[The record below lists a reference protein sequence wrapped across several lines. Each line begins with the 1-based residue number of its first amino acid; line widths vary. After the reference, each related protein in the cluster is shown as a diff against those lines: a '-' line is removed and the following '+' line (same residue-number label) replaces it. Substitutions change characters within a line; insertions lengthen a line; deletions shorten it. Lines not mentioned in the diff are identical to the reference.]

1 MTPIDLFL
9 RICLTGFST
18 ILVAVSIIA
27 FRRYR
32 EMRLAIVS
40 IAFILYALL
49 SFLVLLSEFFGL
61 DEFSM
66 SPYLVALNLAILLS
80 LYFALLKR

>member
-18 ILVAVSIIA
+18 ILVAISIIA

>member
-9 RICLTGFST
+9 RICLAGFSI
-18 ILVAVSIIA
+18 ILVVVSILA

-32 EMRLAIVS
+32 EPRLAIVS
-40 IAFILYALL
+40 IAFFFYMVL
-49 SFLVLLSEFFGL
+49 SFLVLLSEFLGL

>member
-9 RICLTGFST
+9 RICLAGFSI
-18 ILVAVSIIA
+18 ILVVVSILA

-32 EMRLAIVS
+32 EPRLAIVS
-40 IAFILYALL
+40 IAFILYTLL
-49 SFLVLLSEFFGL
+49 SFLVLLSEFLGL

>member
-9 RICLTGFST
+9 RICLAGFSI
-18 ILVAVSIIA
+18 ILVVVSILA

-32 EMRLAIVS
+32 EPRLAIVS
-40 IAFILYALL
+40 IAFILYTLL

>member
-9 RICLTGFST
+9 RICLAGFSA
-18 ILVAVSIIA
+18 ILVVVSILA

-32 EMRLAIVS
+32 ELRLAIVS
-40 IAFILYALL
+40 VAFILYALL
-49 SFLVLLSEFFGL
+49 SFLVLLSDFIGL
-61 DEFSM
+61 NEFSM

-80 LYFALLKR
+80 LYFSLLKR

>member
-1 MTPIDLFL
+1 
-9 RICLTGFST
+9 
-18 ILVAVSIIA
+18 
-27 FRRYR
+27 
-32 EMRLAIVS
+32 MRLAIVS